1 MINNISI
8 IIYIDNHDKE
18 RRDELHKEVK
28 ADMEKKKYINAQEL
42 SSMLGISVSRAYRV
56 IRKLNE
62 ELEEKGYLV
71 IAGRVPA
78 KYFEQRWFSGN

>member
-1 MINNISI
+1 
-8 IIYIDNHDKE
+8 
-18 RRDELHKEVK
+18 
-28 ADMEKKKYINAQEL
+28 MEKKNYINAQEL

-71 IAGRVPA
+71 IAGRVPT
-78 KYFEQRWFSGN
+78 KYFEHRWFSGN

>member
-1 MINNISI
+1 M
-8 IIYIDNHDKE
+8 
-18 RRDELHKEVK
+18 
-28 ADMEKKKYINAQEL
+28 KKKNYINAQEL
-42 SSMLGISVSRAYRV
+42 SSMLGISVSSAYRV

-71 IAGRVPA
+71 IAGRVPT

>member
-1 MINNISI
+1 
-8 IIYIDNHDKE
+8 
-18 RRDELHKEVK
+18 
-28 ADMEKKKYINAQEL
+28 MEKKNYINAQEL

-71 IAGRVPA
+71 IAGRVPT